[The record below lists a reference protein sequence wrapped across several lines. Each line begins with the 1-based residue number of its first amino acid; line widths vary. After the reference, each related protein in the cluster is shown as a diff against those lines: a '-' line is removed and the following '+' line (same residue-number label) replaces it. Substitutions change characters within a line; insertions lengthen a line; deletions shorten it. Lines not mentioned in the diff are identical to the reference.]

1 MAGTELQNEVFFFY
15 TKDMNI
21 YNDNSKKGKQKKKQT
36 YSCFFLLYLMICALR
51 EYSVKKRWKEK
62 KMQTHP
68 VVNMKS
74 TDAMLQQ
81 NTVMFLWDIVQQHG
95 LASTWPQLT
104 YPKQLT

>member
-21 YNDNSKKGKQKKKQT
+21 YNDNSKTKVKNKHIPVSSALSNDLCSQRIQGK
-36 YSCFFLLYLMICALR
+36 
-51 EYSVKKRWKEK
+51 EEK

-81 NTVMFLWDIVQQHG
+81 NTVRFL
-95 LASTWPQLT
+95 
-104 YPKQLT
+104 

>member
-1 MAGTELQNEVFFFY
+1 MEKTKRMAGTELQNEVFFFY

-21 YNDNSKKGKQKKKQT
+21 YNDNSKTKVKNKHIPV
-36 YSCFFLLYLMICALR
+36 SSALSNDLCSQR
-51 EYSVKKRWKEK
+51 IQCKEEK

-81 NTVMFLWDIVQQHG
+81 NTVMFL
-95 LASTWPQLT
+95 
-104 YPKQLT
+104 